1 MNKKANGMIIGLV
14 IAVVV
19 LGVLGYLG
27 SFLLRSATS
36 TKVAP
41 TPAVN
46 YADIDRSG
54 TVDAEDAQLVRSH
67 LNCEKSQPCWNTT
80 IGKTKDG
87 DNPLYVFDLDL
98 NKDGKVD
105 DADLGMVMV
114 K

>member
-1 MNKKANGMIIGLV
+1 MNKKANGMIIGIV

-27 SFLLRSATS
+27 SFLLRPATS
-36 TKVAP
+36 TKVMP

-46 YADIDRSG
+46 FADIDRSG
-54 TVDAEDAQLVRSH
+54 TVDAEDVQLVTSH
-67 LNCEKSQPCWNTT
+67 INCEKSQQCWNTT

-98 NKDGKVD
+98 NKDGKID
-105 DADLGMVMV
+105 EADSGMIMV